1 MRAGGIIE
9 TLFGNTGNQPM
20 AVFGW
25 EARRATKGSPG
36 GGATEQAARH
46 NKDAI
51 ALHQREGI

>member
-1 MRAGGIIE
+1 MRLIE
-9 TLFGNTGNQPM
+9 TLFGNTGDEPLD
-20 AVFGW
+20 VFCW

-51 ALHQREGI
+51 ALHRREGI